1 MSAAKNVV
9 RFSASCAL
17 GSGLENRVK
26 PKNGD
31 VVTDLYLRT
40 AADCKKD
47 GYNSKSEES
56 ANKNTNLCAALLEAR
71 KLKSS

>member
-9 RFSASCAL
+9 RLESVL
-17 GSGLENRVK
+17 GNRLK
-26 PKNGD
+26 PKNGA

-40 AADCKKD
+40 AADCNKD

-56 ANKNTNLCAALLEAR
+56 ANKIQTSAQLCLR
-71 KLKSS
+71 PGS